1 MTVADNL
8 RMQSKPETDR
18 AGIEPATRAFPRL
31 AERSRQL
38 AGSLSGGEQQMLA
51 LASMYLAAP
60 KLVLLDEV
68 SMGLAPNI
76 VDEIYV
82 HLRQVAANGAA
93 LLLVE
98 QYVSRALAL
107 AKYVYI
113 LKKGR
118 IDFVGQPSELGESD
132 VLAAYL
138 GASA

>member
-1 MTVADNL
+1 
-8 RMQSKPETDR
+8 
-18 AGIEPATRAFPRL
+18 
-31 AERSRQL
+31 
-38 AGSLSGGEQQMLA
+38 MLA
-51 LASMYLAAP
+51 LSSMYLADP
-60 KLVLLDEV
+60 KVVLLDEV
-68 SMGLAPNI
+68 SMGLAPKI

-82 HLRQVAANGAA
+82 HLRTVAESGAA

-98 QYVSRALAL
+98 QYVSRALDL

-118 IDFVGQPSELGESD
+118 IERVGEPRELNESD